1 MIETDYILQVATSLD
16 GYIAR
21 LDGSIDWL
29 PVPEEGGE
37 DYGYLEFYNSID
49 ALVMGSTTYEQI
61 LGFEDWPYPGKFA
74 YVLTSRNLST
84 TRTDVCFVNGG
95 IEDVVEDVKKKGYK
109 RVWVVGGGKV
119 ASSFME
125 KGLVSEYII
134 GVIPIILGAGISLYQ
149 SVPEQNLDLIETNT
163 YSSGVVG
170 LRYRTPS
177 P

>member
-1 MIETDYILQVATSLD
+1 MIVTDYILQIATSLD

-37 DYGYLEFYNSID
+37 DYGYTKFYNSIE
-49 ALVMGSTTYEQI
+49 ALVMGATTYEQV
-61 LGFEDWPYPGKFA
+61 LSFGDWPYPGKFS
-74 YVLTSRNLST
+74 YVLTTRNLST
-84 TRTDVCFVNGG
+84 TRTDVRFVKGG
-95 IEDVVEDVKKKGYK
+95 VEEVVEDVKKKGYK
-109 RVWVVGGGKV
+109 RVWLVGGGKV
-119 ASSFME
+119 AASFME

-163 YSSGVVG
+163 FSSGVVG
-170 LRYRTPS
+170 LRYRKK
-177 P
+177 

>member
-1 MIETDYILQVATSLD
+1 MVTDYILQVATSLD

-29 PVPEEGGE
+29 PVPEESGE
-37 DYGYLEFYNSID
+37 DYGYTKFYNSIE
-49 ALVMGSTTYEQI
+49 ALVMGSTTYEQV
-61 LGFEDWPYPGKFA
+61 LGFGDWPYPGKFS
-74 YVLTSRNLST
+74 YVLTTRNLST
-84 TRTDVCFVNGG
+84 TRTDVRFVKGG
-95 IEDVVEDVKKKGYK
+95 VEEVVEDVKKKGYK
-109 RVWVVGGGKV
+109 RVWLVGGGKV
-119 ASSFME
+119 AASFME

-170 LRYRTPS
+170 LRYRKK
-177 P
+177 

>member
-37 DYGYLEFYNSID
+37 DYGYLKFYNSIE

-61 LGFEDWPYPGKFA
+61 LGFEDWPYPGKLA

-84 TRTDVCFVNGG
+84 TRTDVCFVKGG
-95 IEDVVEDVKKKGYK
+95 VEEVIEDVKQKGYK
-109 RVWVVGGGKV
+109 RVWLVGGGKV

-125 KGLVSEYII
+125 KGLVTEYII
-134 GVIPIILGAGISLYQ
+134 GVIPIILGTGISLYQ

-170 LRYRTPS
+170 LRYRKR
-177 P
+177 

>member
-1 MIETDYILQVATSLD
+1 MMVTDYILQVATSLD

-29 PVPEEGGE
+29 PVPEESGE
-37 DYGYLEFYNSID
+37 DYGYTKFYNSIEV
-49 ALVMGSTTYEQI
+49 LVMGSTTYEQV
-61 LGFEDWPYPGKFA
+61 LGFGDWPYPGKFS
-74 YVLTSRNLST
+74 YVLTTRNLST
-84 TRTDVCFVNGG
+84 TRTDVRFVKGG
-95 IEDVVEDVKKKGYK
+95 VEEVVEDVKKKGYK
-109 RVWVVGGGKV
+109 RVWLVGGGKV
-119 ASSFME
+119 AASFME

-170 LRYRTPS
+170 LRYRKK
-177 P
+177 

>member
-1 MIETDYILQVATSLD
+1 MIVTDYILQIATSLD

-29 PVPEEGGE
+29 PVPEESGE
-37 DYGYLEFYNSID
+37 DYGYTKFYNSIE
-49 ALVMGSTTYEQI
+49 ALVMGSTTYEQV
-61 LGFEDWPYPGKFA
+61 LGFGDWPYPGKFS
-74 YVLTSRNLST
+74 YVLTTRNLST
-84 TRTDVCFVNGG
+84 TRTDVRFVKGG
-95 IEDVVEDVKKKGYK
+95 VEEVVEDVKKKGYK
-109 RVWVVGGGKV
+109 RVWLVGGGKV
-119 ASSFME
+119 AASFME

-170 LRYRTPS
+170 LRYRKK
-177 P
+177 